1 MESLSDLE
9 ILYIIT
15 DDKDSHKLA
24 DIKQAQLIAEM
35 RGLDIYLYINDRD
48 TYFRIAKKEKAI
60 DNRASIRLRLINFI
74 VDFFSFV
81 VLISLIHVIL
91 SNFGSDGI
99 KYNWSNYQ
107 RIIGSVILFLYY
119 FIQEFFW
126 NKTLGKIVTGT
137 IVVSEKDQKP
147 NITELLMRTACRFIP
162 LEAFSF
168 AFMKDGFHD
177 IFSKTKVIE
186 NKK

>member
-9 ILYIIT
+9 ILNIIT

-24 DIKQAQLIAEM
+24 DIKQAQRIAEK

-81 VLISLIHVIL
+81 VLISLIHSIL
-91 SNFGSDGI
+91 SNFGSDSI
-99 KYNWSNYQ
+99 KYNWSNY
-107 RIIGSVILFLYY
+107 
-119 FIQEFFW
+119 
-126 NKTLGKIVTGT
+126 
-137 IVVSEKDQKP
+137 
-147 NITELLMRTACRFIP
+147 
-162 LEAFSF
+162 
-168 AFMKDGFHD
+168 
-177 IFSKTKVIE
+177 
-186 NKK
+186 